1 MSKGEHVQRRAVS
14 RNGAEGFRRHVHKG
28 PWDSLG
34 HGLGQLAGWNVRY
47 SGVAQVGYFGRHG
60 CIQKDVPG
68 REVPVDHGRSAIVQ
82 MRQSSGHVLKDGQ
95 LYGERDVGCV
105 LQKVV
110 QASLQ
115 SFHHQHGEAR
125 VWKETEAEEQYNIGM
140 PHGGEEATLVVVLGH
155 HVLGALVPGIDE
167 GVVELLSRAD
177 QSVHFQLLHGPVG
190 ASAQLPTGRPHV
202 GEDERVKLRSG
213 L

>member
-1 MSKGEHVQRRAVS
+1 M
-14 RNGAEGFRRHVHKG
+14 
-28 PWDSLG
+28 
-34 HGLGQLAGWNVRY
+34 
-47 SGVAQVGYFGRHG
+47 
-60 CIQKDVPG
+60 
-68 REVPVDHGRSAIVQ
+68 DHGRTAIVQ

-95 LYGERDVGCV
+95 LCGKGDVGYV

-115 SFHHQHGEAR
+115 PLHHQHGEAR
-125 VWKETEAEEQYNIGM
+125 VGKKTEAEELYNIGV

-155 HVLGALVPGIDE
+155 HAMGTLVPGVDE

-177 QSVHFQLLHGPVG
+177 KSVHFQLPHGPVG
-190 ASAQLPTGRPHV
+190 ASAQLPSGRLHV
-202 GEDERVKLRSG
+202 GEEERVKLRSG

>member
-1 MSKGEHVQRRAVS
+1 
-14 RNGAEGFRRHVHKG
+14 
-28 PWDSLG
+28 
-34 HGLGQLAGWNVRY
+34 
-47 SGVAQVGYFGRHG
+47 
-60 CIQKDVPG
+60 
-68 REVPVDHGRSAIVQ
+68 
-82 MRQSSGHVLKDGQ
+82 
-95 LYGERDVGCV
+95 
-105 LQKVV
+105 
-110 QASLQ
+110 
-115 SFHHQHGEAR
+115 
-125 VWKETEAEEQYNIGM
+125 M

-155 HVLGALVPGIDE
+155 HALGALVPGVDE